1 MDGLGIAV
9 SAALVSTMVTVAFE
23 ETNNRA
29 NLDQAQRAVSWYCV
43 ECHSKATKTIRPVS
57 A

>member
-1 MDGLGIAV
+1 MDGLRIAV
-9 SAALVSTMVTVAFE
+9 SAALVSAMVTVAFE

-43 ECHSKATKTIRPVS
+43 ECHSKATKIIRPAS

>member
-9 SAALVSTMVTVAFE
+9 SAALVSAMVTVAFE

-29 NLDQAQRAVSWYCV
+29 NLDQAQRLYHGIAWS
-43 ECHSKATKTIRPVS
+43 ATQRQPK
-57 A
+57 

>member
-1 MDGLGIAV
+1 MDGLGIV
-9 SAALVSTMVTVAFE
+9 FSAALVSAMVTVAFE

-29 NLDQAQRAVSWYCV
+29 NLDQAQRAASWYRV
-43 ECHSKATKTIRPVS
+43 RYHSNATKIIRLAS